1 VRALR
6 WGTEKEL
13 AMRCHTDDEA
23 ARRPGGALGRA
34 LYERVE
40 GGGGVGR
47 RGKPAATALKNQVS
61 REVISDGEKK
71 TFSPL

>member
-23 ARRPGGALGRA
+23 TRRPGGALGRA
-34 LYERVE
+34 LHELVE
-40 GGGGVGR
+40 GGGGY
-47 RGKPAATALKNQVS
+47 
-61 REVISDGEKK
+61 
-71 TFSPL
+71 